1 MLQSVLRHTY
11 DLRKCND
18 ISSINNKGD
27 TAMGQTPTY
36 LKSLKKESV
45 VQSVINR
52 LTDAM
57 RTKELKPGDKIPPEP
72 ELAESLGVA
81 RSSVREAIK
90 ILTYL
95 GVLESKRSE
104 GTFVCSGYT
113 ESMIDP
119 MVYGIILNQDS
130 FENLMELRE
139 MTEAG
144 MMRLAIDH
152 HTEEELEELESQL
165 DVMRES
171 LRDEE
176 DPVKAFFEADEKF
189 HDLIAMMGKNPM
201 ADKINRVVRSLTYA
215 VRLHTVEAMIKAGR
229 YEELID
235 AHRQLLESIRN
246 KDSHSLSAKVRESYF
261 EDELLEQH

>member
-1 MLQSVLRHTY
+1 MLHSVLRHTY

-171 LRDEE
+171 LKD
-176 DPVKAFFEADEKF
+176 
-189 HDLIAMMGKNPM
+189 KNPM

-261 EDELLEQH
+261 EEELLGQH